1 MLRELRIRNLAV
13 IEAVSVPFEAGLNV
27 LTGETGAGKSILV
40 DALLLVRGARA
51 QSDAIR
57 TEADVATVEAVFDV
71 EGDGEVA
78 RVLESAGLA
87 TEDGE
92 LVIRRE
98 LARSGRHRAFV
109 NDSPVTVAFLERLG
123 DHLVDVHGQHEQQ
136 RLVEPSAQLELLDRF
151 AEAEAL
157 RASVGEL
164 HGGVRDAEA
173 ALADLRRTVR
183 DTAQREDLLRFQLSE
198 LDGARLRAGEE
209 EELRTEQRRLQHAER
224 FTTGITEVTDMLR
237 DDESSAL
244 ARVARAAK
252 ILRDLGRLDPAFAAP
267 AELLD
272 AGAAQVE
279 EALLALRELRAAIS
293 SDSTARE
300 AIEDRLDVLTRLKR
314 KYGDS
319 VEAMLA
325 FRQTAADELDRLAR
339 HDELLA
345 AEEARLATAREEALA
360 VAGELGAARRAAA
373 TRLSTLVQKEV
384 RALGMERAVFE
395 VGVEALPADQL
406 SARGLERAEF
416 RFGANPGE
424 DVRPLARVASGGE
437 LSRIML
443 ALEVVLARADRIP
456 TMVFDEVDAGIG
468 GRTAGV
474 VAQKLAAV
482 AERRQVLCVTHLAPI
497 AAAAHHHVRVVK
509 SVRAGRTRA
518 TVGSLKADE
527 RVEEIARML
536 GGEPP
541 TAAALGHA
549 RELLGA
555 TRRSRTV

>member
-71 EGDGEVA
+71 EGDAAVRG
-78 RVLESAGLA
+78 VLDSAGLA
-87 TEDGE
+87 AEGGE

-109 NDSPVTVAFLERLG
+109 NDSPVTVTFLQRLG

-136 RLVEPSAQLELLDRF
+136 RLLEPSAQLDLLDRF
-151 AEAEAL
+151 AEAEGL
-157 RASVGEL
+157 RARIGDL
-164 HGGVRDAEA
+164 HAGLREVEAAIAVLRGTVRDA
-173 ALADLRRTVR
+173 
-183 DTAQREDLLRFQLSE
+183 AQREDLLRFQLSE
-198 LDGARLRAGEE
+198 LDGARLRPGEE

-224 FTTGITEVTDMLR
+224 FTTGITEVTETVR

-244 ARVARAAK
+244 ARIARAVK
-252 ILRDLGRLDPAFAAP
+252 ILRDLGRLDPVFAAP
-267 AELLD
+267 ADALD
-272 AGAAQVE
+272 AAGVQIE

-293 SDSTARE
+293 ADPAARE
-300 AIEDRLDVLTRLKR
+300 AVEDRLDALIRLKR

-325 FRQTAADELDRLAR
+325 FRGTAADDLDRLAR

-345 AEEARLATAREEALA
+345 TEEARLASLREDARE
-360 VAGELGAARRAAA
+360 VAGQLGVARRAAA

-395 VGVEALPADQL
+395 VGLEALPPDQL

-424 DVRPLARVASGGE
+424 DVHPLARVASGGE
-437 LSRIML
+437 LSRTML
-443 ALEVVLARADRIP
+443 ALEVVLATADRIP

-468 GRTAGV
+468 ARTAG
-474 VAQKLAAV
+474 ALAHKLSAV
-482 AERRQVLCVTHLAPI
+482 AARRQVLCVTHLAPI
-497 AAAAHHHVRVVK
+497 AAAAQHHVRVVK

-518 TVGSLKADE
+518 TVGALKADE

-536 GGEPP
+536 GGDPP

-555 TRRSRTV
+555 SRRTRPV

>member
-13 IEAVSVPFEAGLNV
+13 IEAVSVTFEAGLNV

-109 NDSPVTVAFLERLG
+109 NDSPVTVTFLQRLG

-136 RLVEPSAQLELLDRF
+136 RLLEPSAQLDLLDRF
-151 AEAEAL
+151 ADAEAL
-157 RASVGEL
+157 RARVGAL
-164 HGGVRDAEA
+164 HAGLRDVEAAIAALRGTVRDA
-173 ALADLRRTVR
+173 
-183 DTAQREDLLRFQLSE
+183 AQREDLLRFQLSE

-224 FTTGITEVTDMLR
+224 FTRGIAEVTETVR

-244 ARVARAAK
+244 ARIARAAK

-267 AELLD
+267 ADALD
-272 AGAAQVE
+272 AAGVQIE
-279 EALLALRELRAAIS
+279 EALLILRELRAAIS
-293 SDSTARE
+293 ADPAARE
-300 AIEDRLDVLTRLKR
+300 AVEDRLDALTRLKR

-325 FRQTAADELDRLAR
+325 FRGTAAGDLDRLAR

-345 AEEARLATAREEALA
+345 AEEARLASLREDARE
-360 VAGELGAARRAAA
+360 VAGQLGAARLAAA

-384 RALGMERAVFE
+384 RTLGMERAVFE
-395 VGVEALPADQL
+395 VGLETLPPDQL
-406 SARGLERAEF
+406 SARGVERAEF

-437 LSRIML
+437 LSRTML
-443 ALEVVLARADRIP
+443 ALEVVLAAADRIP

-468 GRTAGV
+468 ARTAG
-474 VAQKLAAV
+474 ALAHKLSAV
-482 AERRQVLCVTHLAPI
+482 AARRQVLCVTHLAPI
-497 AAAAHHHVRVVK
+497 AAAAQHHVRVVK

-518 TVGSLKADE
+518 TVGALKADE

-536 GGEPP
+536 GGDPP

-555 TRRSRTV
+555 SRRNRTV

>member
-13 IEAVSVPFEAGLNV
+13 IEAVSVAFEGALNV

-51 QSDAIR
+51 QSEAIR

-71 EGDGEVA
+71 AGDGAVA
-78 RVLESAGLA
+78 SVLESAGLGA
-87 TEDGE
+87 ADGE
-92 LVIRRE
+92 LVVRRE

-136 RLVEPSAQLELLDRF
+136 RLLEPSAQLDLLDRF

-157 RASVGEL
+157 RARVADL
-164 HGGVRDAEA
+164 HARVSEAETA
-173 ALADLRRTVR
+173 IADLRRSVR
-183 DTAQREDLLRFQLSE
+183 DAAQREDLLRFQLSE

-224 FTTGITEVTDMLR
+224 FTAGITDVTDALR
-237 DDESSAL
+237 DDEASAL
-244 ARVARAAK
+244 GRLAGAAK
-252 ILRDLGRLDPAFAAP
+252 ILRELGRLDPAFAAP
-267 AELLD
+267 AESLD
-272 AGAAQVE
+272 AASAQAE
-279 EALLALRELRAAIS
+279 EALLALRELGAAIVF
-293 SDSTARE
+293 DPERRE
-300 AIEDRLDVLTRLKR
+300 AVEDRLDALTRLKR
-314 KYGDS
+314 KYGES
-319 VEAMLA
+319 VQAMLA
-325 FRQTAADELDRLAR
+325 FRETAAADLDRLAR

-345 AEEARLATAREEALA
+345 AEDARLARLRAEALA
-360 VAGELGAARRAAA
+360 VAGQLGAARRAAA
-373 TRLSTLVQKEV
+373 TRLSGLVQKEV

-395 VGVEALPADQL
+395 VALETLAADQL

-424 DVRPLARVASGGE
+424 EVRPLARVASGGE
-437 LSRIML
+437 LSRTML
-443 ALEVVLARADRIP
+443 ALEVVLATADRIP

-468 GRTAGV
+468 ARTAGAL
-474 VAQKLAAV
+474 AQKLAAV
-482 AERRQVLCVTHLAPI
+482 ASRRQVLCVTHLAPI

-518 TVGSLKADE
+518 TVGALEADE

-541 TAAALGHA
+541 TAASLGHA
-549 RELLGA
+549 RELLGLA
-555 TRRSRTV
+555 RRSRPV

>member
-13 IEAVSVPFEAGLNV
+13 IEALSVTFEAALNV

-40 DALLLVRGARA
+40 DALLLIRGARA

-71 EGDGEVA
+71 EGDVA
-78 RVLESAGLA
+78 VAGVLDAAGLA
-87 TEDGE
+87 AEGGE

-136 RLVEPSAQLELLDRF
+136 RLLEPSAQLELLDRF

-157 RASVGEL
+157 RARVGEL
-164 HGGVRDAEA
+164 HGRLSEVETAIAELRRSVRDA
-173 ALADLRRTVR
+173 
-183 DTAQREDLLRFQLSE
+183 AQREDLLRFQLSE

-224 FTTGITEVTDMLR
+224 FATGIAEVTDALR
-237 DDESSAL
+237 DEEASAL
-244 ARVARAAK
+244 GRVARAAK
-252 ILRDLGRLDPAFAAP
+252 ALRDLGRLDPAFATP
-267 AELLD
+267 AESLD
-272 AGAAQVE
+272 AASAQVE

-293 SDSTARE
+293 FDPERRE
-300 AIEDRLDVLTRLKR
+300 AVEDRLDALTRLKR

-325 FRQTAADELDRLAR
+325 FRDAAAADLDRLAR

-345 AEEARLATAREEALA
+345 AEEARLESLRGEVLA
-360 VAGELGAARRAAA
+360 AAGQLGAARHTAAA
-373 TRLSTLVQKEV
+373 RLSTLVQKEV

-395 VGVEALPADQL
+395 VALETLPPDQL

-437 LSRIML
+437 LSRTML
-443 ALEVVLARADRIP
+443 ALEVVLATADRIP

-468 GRTAGV
+468 ARTASPL
-474 VAQKLAAV
+474 AQKLAAV
-482 AERRQVLCVTHLAPI
+482 AARRQVLCVTHLAPI

-518 TVGSLKADE
+518 TVGTLKSDE
-527 RVEEIARML
+527 RIEEIARML
-536 GGEPP
+536 GGDPP

-549 RELLGA
+549 RELLGTA
-555 TRRSRTV
+555 RRTRPV

>member
-40 DALLLVRGARA
+40 DALLLVRGVRA

-57 TEADVATVEAVFDV
+57 AEADVATVEAVFDV
-71 EGDGEVA
+71 EGDAAV
-78 RVLESAGLA
+78 RDVLESAGLVA
-87 TEDGE
+87 EEGE

-98 LARSGRHRAFV
+98 LSRSGRHRAFV

-123 DHLVDVHGQHEQQ
+123 NHLVDVHGQHEQQ
-136 RLVEPSAQLELLDRF
+136 RLVEPAAQLDLLDRF

-157 RASVGEL
+157 RARVGEL
-164 HGGVRDAEA
+164 HARVRDAEA
-173 ALADLRRTVR
+173 AIADLRRSVR
-183 DTAQREDLLRFQLSE
+183 DAAQREDLLRFQLSE
-198 LDGARLRAGEE
+198 LDGARLRPGEE

-224 FTTGITEVTDMLR
+224 FTSGITEVTDALR

-279 EALLALRELRAAIS
+279 EALLALRDLRAAIS
-293 SDSTARE
+293 SDPSARE
-300 AIEDRLDVLTRLKR
+300 AIEDRLDALTRLKR

-345 AEEARLATAREEALA
+345 AEEARLATARGEALA

-373 TRLSTLVQKEV
+373 ARLSFLVQKEV

-395 VGVEALPADQL
+395 VGLEVLPAEQL
-406 SARGLERAEF
+406 SARGLERAEL

-437 LSRIML
+437 LSRTML
-443 ALEVVLARADRIP
+443 ALEVVLSTADRIP

-468 GRTAGV
+468 GRTAGAL
-474 VAQKLAAV
+474 AQKLSAV
-482 AERRQVLCVTHLAPI
+482 AARRQVLCVTHLAPI

-527 RVEEIARML
+527 RIEEIARML